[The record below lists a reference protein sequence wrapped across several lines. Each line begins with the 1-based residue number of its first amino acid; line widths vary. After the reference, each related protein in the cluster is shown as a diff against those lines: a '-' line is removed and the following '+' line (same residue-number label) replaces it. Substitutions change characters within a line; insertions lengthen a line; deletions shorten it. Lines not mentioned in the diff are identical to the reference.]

1 MTSLRCKFIRE
12 LTLRGRAER
21 TIQGYV
27 AWVAALAKYYNRSPD
42 QLSNEQIRVWLAHL
56 RSERRL
62 SASSLNVAVQAVR
75 AFQEWV
81 LGHEREACVRGVP
94 KCKRD
99 TVRAEV
105 YAMSEIAALLK
116 AANPG
121 RDHVLLSLIYG
132 CGLRRDDARLLRTG
146 DIDAERKQLRV
157 RHGKGAKERVLPLP
171 DHLLGALRAYW
182 RSERAQRPGHDS
194 TWLFQGA
201 HPGQPMSKSLLL
213 HIYARAVQAAGIKRK
228 GGLHT
233 LRHSFAT
240 HLLEA
245 GVEITLVQRLLGHTS
260 LTTTSRYLHV
270 THGRIQT
277 LAQPLDLIAAL
288 PR

>member
-146 DIDAERKQLRV
+146 GEAGPEVDAL
-157 RHGKGAKERVLPLP
+157 AA
-171 DHLLGALRAYW
+171 LGARLGRLAA
-182 RSERAQRPGHDS
+182 SVEHEGER
-194 TWLFQGA
+194 LV
-201 HPGQPMSKSLLL
+201 L
-213 HIYARAVQAAGIKRK
+213 HLAFMPAPAGP
-228 GGLHT
+228 
-233 LRHSFAT
+233 
-240 HLLEA
+240 E
-245 GVEITLVQRLLGHTS
+245 
-260 LTTTSRYLHV
+260 
-270 THGRIQT
+270 
-277 LAQPLDLIAAL
+277 
-288 PR
+288 